1 MTYQAKLDHVI
12 TLLTQ
17 MTSEHE
23 RVTFSNSFSLEDV
36 LLTDLIAKYAPGIEV
51 FTLDTGRLPAQTY
64 ELMQL
69 VRDHYDIP
77 IKVYYPNVVQLEALV
92 TRHGPNAF
100 YQSVEQRKACCT
112 ARKVEPLS
120 RALKNK
126 QVWLTGLRQE
136 QAVTRGKLA
145 QSEWDDH
152 FQVQK
157 VNPLFNWSLDE
168 VRAYTKQRKLPYNAL
183 YDQGYQSIGC
193 APCSRAISEGE
204 DVRAGRWWWE
214 NPLTKECGLHV
225 KQKEVAA

>member
-1 MTYQAKLDHVI
+1 VTYQAKLDHVI